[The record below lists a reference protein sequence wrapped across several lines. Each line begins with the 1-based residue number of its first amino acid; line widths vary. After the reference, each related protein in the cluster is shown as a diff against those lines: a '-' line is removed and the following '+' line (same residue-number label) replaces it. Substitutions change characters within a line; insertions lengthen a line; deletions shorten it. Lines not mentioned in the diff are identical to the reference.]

1 MHTLM
6 THQEL
11 LGVHHR
17 SQGHL
22 NTVSGGAGD
31 GTENL
36 QEGLP
41 LSRDERVTKCITTTS
56 CRALGGATETAK
68 DT

>member
-41 LSRDERVTKCITTTS
+41 LSRDERVHNIFECWTKLLLLP
-56 CRALGGATETAK
+56 AVH
-68 DT
+68 